1 MEIEQQNQQGEND
14 APVSSSPSEDNELET
29 PLIPTSDDDNGGSNN
44 NSEKWAFI
52 QKIVNIYTDQ
62 SGSYKNI
69 FTGLSIMF
77 AFGTS
82 IGILMPKN
90 PDLPDAWYQ
99 AISSIIGYIYFISWS
114 VSFYPQ
120 LITNYQNQ
128 SIVGYS
134 TDTPVLAFLN
144 YTCYTLYNVF
154 FFWDETIRQEY
165 RDRHGPDSNVTVQSN
180 DVAFSI
186 HALFLISCQLV
197 QVQYYGEHPFHL
209 HRYHWTY
216 FQFFVSCPH
225 TFNLIGGFRSQPI
238 SNLTKGIIFFTL
250 VVSAGYIACIKLYDW
265 LWIDFLYMMASFK
278 LILTIFTYL
287 PQIILNYQ
295 RRSTEGFNVWSIIFD
310 CSGGLMSMSQLIFDS
325 IDLRDLKHGLLGNW
339 AKLLLGMVTLFF
351 DVSGFGHVLF
361 EGYGAVRIFT
371 ISDFK
376 FHNN

>member
-14 APVSSSPSEDNELET
+14 APVPSSPSGDNELET
-29 PLIPTSDDDNGGSNN
+29 PLIATSDDDNGDSNN
-44 NSEKWAFI
+44 NSENWAFI

-62 SGSYKNI
+62 SGSCKNI

-197 QVQYYGEHPFHL
+197 QVQYYG
-209 HRYHWTY
+209 
-216 FQFFVSCPH
+216 
-225 TFNLIGGFRSQPI
+225 GFRSQPI

-287 PQIILNYQ
+287 PQILLNYQ
-295 RRSTEGFNVWSIIFD
+295 RKSTEGFNVWSIIFD

-351 DVSGFGHVLF
+351 DMIYFLQHHFYHEKDSP
-361 EGYGAVRIFT
+361 
-371 ISDFK
+371 SDEDDNEANYNLLEDNHDAQLPEEEIRTEFV
-376 FHNN
+376 